1 MASGTVTPTCA
12 RNLPRPISR
21 PGKWRGR
28 TIAARMARKYSS
40 LTATGQAQAIVLDP
54 APATARLQRTV
65 TRRVRAIEIGPNSGT
80 PARARTPAMQ
90 RRQSRASGRVGR
102 SGEQPYHTDNQAPR
116 LAPRLIA
123 AGRARVAAEER
134 PARLRVLA
142 ERPGQPPVVAAERR
156 EQPRVAEEDGVA
168 AAVGVAGGRIS
179 RSSTTSPFS
188 AVST

>member
-40 LTATGQAQAIVLDP
+40 PTATGQAQAIVLDP

-65 TRRVRAIEIGPNSGT
+65 TGRVRAVEIGPNSGT
-80 PARARTPAMQ
+80 PPRARTLAM
-90 RRQSRASGRVGR
+90 RKRQSRSSGRVSR
-102 SGEQPYHTDNQAPR
+102 SVTQPFQTSNQALR

-123 AGRARVAAEER
+123 AGRARVAAE
-134 PARLRVLA
+134 

-168 AAVGVAGGRIS
+168 AV
-179 RSSTTSPFS
+179 
-188 AVST
+188 